1 MASWHELLEE
11 IKVAGSTYDVIRR
24 RYLQKLHRL
33 TKRNVILYYSGWL
46 QKPGMPG
53 MHVNDADKNGFMTVI
68 HGLDR
73 TTGLDLILHTPGG
86 ETAATES
93 IVDYLHSMFREDI
106 RAIIPQLAMSAGTMI
121 ACACKEI
128 VMGKHSNLGPIDPQF
143 GNLPAH
149 GIVEEFKRA
158 HQEIQADPS
167 KIPLWQPIIAKYHP
181 TLIGECEKAIQWSND
196 MVREWLLRN
205 MLKGV
210 PEGEA
215 KADEIVTELGD
226 HAVMKSHARH
236 LSAEKCRSI
245 GLNVAMLEDDQ
256 RLQEAVLTVH
266 HACVHTLGATPAFKL
281 IENHDGIAFIQ
292 VAQTVIVQGPTHTEP
307 IPKAEGEA
315 PVPAPTPNKTVE
327 PTRRKR
333 RAAHR

>member
-1 MASWHELLEE
+1 MPSWHELLEE
-11 IKVAGSTYDVIRR
+11 IKVAGSTFDVVRR
-24 RYLQKLHRL
+24 HYLDKLHRL

-46 QKPGMPG
+46 QKPGIVG
-53 MHVNDADKNGFMTVI
+53 AHVNDADKNGFMAVI

-73 TTGLDLILHTPGG
+73 SKGLDLILHTPGG

-93 IVDYLHSMFREDI
+93 IVDYLHLMFGSDI

-121 ACACKEI
+121 ACASKEI
-128 VMGKHSNLGPIDPQF
+128 VMGKHSSLGPIDPQF
-143 GNLPAH
+143 GGLPAH

-196 MVREWLLRN
+196 MVKEWLSRG
-205 MLKGV
+205 MLHAD
-210 PEGEA
+210 PDRAA
-215 KADEIVTELGD
+215 KSGEIVKELGD
-226 HAVMKSHARH
+226 HALMKSHARH
-236 LSAEKCRSI
+236 LSANKCKSI
-245 GLNVAMLEDDQ
+245 GLNVTMLEDEQ

-266 HACVHTLGATPAFKL
+266 HACIHTLGSTPAFKL
-281 IENHDGIAFIQ
+281 IENHEGIAFIQ
-292 VAQTVIVQGPTHTEP
+292 VAQALVLQGPTHTEP
-307 IPKAEGEA
+307 PAKAEGEA
-315 PVPAPTPNKTVE
+315 PVIALPPNKAVE
-327 PTRRKR
+327 RTHRKR